1 MAGPRVFAEEEFD
14 ELEFDQLDQD
24 QGGNDK
30 KPFSEVGMVK
40 STIQN
45 SQMVLG
51 KTTFYYQ
58 EFLEKKFGGDSPYY
72 GRLSSQTEYYFA
84 PTQVRRQELPTLIN
98 GEYTYFYRDPLEKP
112 VIMFYRIIELK
123 LETGNSVEFAVY
135 GSMQIT
141 DTIYPQTVVSI
152 LDLERYMNTPDSPFV
167 LVGVGSKHMADL
179 SGFNLGMREDMNTKN
194 SMNEVLIR
202 MGLGEIAKVNMT
214 SKEQYDFMVHFI
226 EAHPALDG
234 WLTENVKGTKT
245 VHKEKGKAEEAIF
258 GTRNSVLTQDEQ
270 DYKASIVGIQDMA
283 AIADQLR
290 RRKNNPDAEGPLGKN
305 ESIISANYQGQS
317 IGESE
322 LIDLFFSSVDVA
334 VMDTEGEGQANVL
347 VYKME
352 GDYYGRQRLT
362 KEEAHQH
369 WRTLDGV
376 GKPEDLRKWNV
387 KDKFGLH
394 WNGTFQ
400 FLDAQGTIEVH
411 RIGENYYRGR
421 RYFTSNKNALN
432 QTLLNDANDGK
443 NLGFAELTALTGD
456 AGEHFYWYL
465 RGELDRPAT
474 DATYFRSIINTYGSK
489 TIFAGSFQ
497 SDLGKWVYEEVN
509 NDAKAF
515 ATEQV
520 STISSFLDQLWQSR
534 EALEAQLGAMPDLE
548 SQQRRDIVT
557 AFGFE
562 HEAQDQLVILFSS
575 KTKTSELL
583 LGVEVDG
590 YTVDDIV
597 ARIQESATKMS
608 EFLGDIVSGRVDTL
622 AIEGEFGNMVRKHA
636 YQKAGFTK
644 LKHWDFPHDDQASS
658 TYTTS
663 TAYSYTNT
671 REQLY
676 AYYVYN
682 TETWKMVL
690 TIIVV
695 VIVAVII
702 ALATMGVGLFVA
714 AAVGATGFGAVVVSG
729 VVAGILFTVV
739 SEIILQSMGQGT
751 LNRDKNAYGIW
762 EFLGQMVLNVVMFV
776 AFGALGEL
784 FGSMAAAAK
793 AAGASRT
800 VMLALKLERLTAMAM
815 LFTTYSLAHF
825 YYENGRLPE
834 GREWKKFWLENIL
847 ALVLFEVGG
856 AIAKGGL
863 MRLQSSGSS
872 IYAKNMSAK
881 FDVAMNNIVAS
892 HKSIA
897 KVGAGAE
904 KSVEVQTEIT
914 KTYIERLKVMEELMA
929 KYQKKVNG
937 TDWKVTNE
945 KGEKMTLEEAKQYE
959 ADLKAT
965 RLALENALYLK
976 YTGTE
981 KVIGT
986 RDTLSYN
993 GTKEGAKL
1001 IEKKHKAQGDRVMKP
1016 DESGRIIVHLKTGK
1030 TVEYLPDSLVS
1041 SEGLQASLLKETS
1054 LSGTLRQISK
1064 NIMGV
1069 DQNKVSTLKQ
1079 QFSDGKWVELRE
1091 GEMYFGEKVI
1101 NGQKQTLFFLVE
1113 EKLNIANEAWLSE
1126 QNSPGTGLG
1135 IIRSSLRSPEAVE
1148 GYTDYVENKWKSMDE
1163 SSKVK
1168 EFWKLEQNGKS
1179 EGKHLNEILEERAIE
1194 AKKQREAT
1202 RKAELGAK
1210 RGKLIGATG
1219 NKYPVQEIH
1228 PDYVGENKESKF
1240 EDPFGNN
1247 LYVEYLNEAQL
1258 AQYEVFVGEKD
1269 GLLYNVNGDLIN
1281 TSDAVQLGRLGQVT
1295 SKSAIF
1301 VMDGKGRIYLSKRA
1315 ERGRFHHSSFL
1326 SGGPTSAAGEANIEQ
1341 TGDFVSTFNN
1351 SSGHYPYGAE
1361 RLEFLKAEL
1370 KARGA
1375 NLDKIIFQEYT
1386 KK

>member
-1 MAGPRVFAEEEFD
+1 MADPRTFAEEELD
-14 ELEFDQLDQD
+14 ELEFDQFDQD
-24 QGGNDK
+24 QGDKDK
-30 KPFSEVGMVK
+30 KPFTEVGMVK

-45 SQMVLG
+45 SRMVFG
-51 KTTFYYQ
+51 RMTFYS
-58 EFLEKKFGGDSPYY
+58 EAFSDMKFGGDSPYY
-72 GRLSSQTEYYFA
+72 GTLFSQTEYYFA
-84 PTQVRRQELPTLIN
+84 PPQVRRQELPTKIN

-123 LETGNSVEFAVY
+123 LDTGNSVEFAVY
-135 GSMQIT
+135 GSMQIP

-152 LDLERYMNTPDSPFV
+152 ADLERYMNTPDSPFV
-167 LVGVGSKHMADL
+167 LAGLGSKHMADL
-179 SGFNLGMREDMNTKN
+179 SGFNLGMREDMNLKD

-202 MGLGEIAKVNMT
+202 MGLGDIAKVSMT
-214 SKEQYDFMVHFI
+214 AKEQYDFMVRFI
-226 EAHPALDG
+226 ENHPALDG
-234 WLTENVKGTKT
+234 WLTENVKSTKT
-245 VHKEKGKAEEAIF
+245 VHKQKGKAEEAIF
-258 GTRNSVLTQDEQ
+258 GTRNSVVTQDDQ
-270 DYKASIVGIQDMA
+270 DYKASILGIQDMA

-290 RRKNNPDAEGPLGKN
+290 RRKNNPNAEGPLGKN
-305 ESIISANYQGQS
+305 ESIVSANYQGQS
-317 IGESE
+317 IGESD
-322 LIDLFFSSVDVA
+322 LIDLFFTSVDVA
-334 VMDTEGEGQANVL
+334 VMDPEGKGIANVL

-352 GDYYGRQRLT
+352 GDYFGRQRLT

-369 WRTLDGV
+369 WRKLDTV
-376 GKPEDLRKWNV
+376 GKPEDLSKWNV

-400 FLDAQGTIEVH
+400 FLYAQGTIEVH
-411 RIGENYYRGR
+411 RVDESYYRGR
-421 RYFTSNKNALN
+421 RFFTDNKNVLN
-432 QTLLNDANDGK
+432 QTMLNDANDGK
-443 NLGFAELTALTGD
+443 NMGYAELTALTGD
-456 AGEHFYWYL
+456 AGDHFYWYL

-474 DATYFRSIINTYGSK
+474 DATYFRSIINTYGTK
-489 TIFAGSFQ
+489 TLFSGSFQ
-497 SDLGKWVYEEVN
+497 SDLGKWIYDEVN
-509 NDAKAF
+509 NDAKVF
-515 ATEQV
+515 ATEKV
-520 STISSFLDQLWQSR
+520 SGISSFLGELWQSR
-534 EALEAQLGAMPDLE
+534 EALEVQLGAMADLD
-548 SQQRRDIVT
+548 SQKRRDIVS

-562 HEAQDQLVILFSS
+562 HEAQDELVNLFSS
-575 KTKTSELL
+575 KTKTAELL

-590 YTVDDIV
+590 YTVEKIV

-608 EFLGDIVSGRVDTL
+608 EFLGDIVNDRVDTL
-622 AIEGEFGNMVRKHA
+622 AMEGEFGNMVREHA
-636 YQKAGFTK
+636 YKKAGFTK

-658 TYTTS
+658 TYS
-663 TAYSYTNT
+663 TATAYNYTNT
-671 REQLY
+671 KEQLY

-729 VVAGILFTVV
+729 AVAGILFTVV

-776 AFGALGEL
+776 AFGAFGEI

-800 VMLALKLERLTAMAM
+800 VMFALKLERLSAMAM
-815 LFTTYSLAHF
+815 LFTTISLAHF
-825 YYENGRLPE
+825 YIDKGRLPE

-863 MRLQSSGSS
+863 MRLRSSGSS
-872 IYAKNMSAK
+872 IYAKNMSTK
-881 FDVAMNNIVAS
+881 FDVAMNNIVSS

-897 KVGAGAE
+897 EIGAGAE
-904 KSVEVQTEIT
+904 KPVEAQTEIT
-914 KTYIERLKVMEELMA
+914 KTYIERLKVMEDLMA
-929 KYQKKVNG
+929 KYQKKAND
-937 TDWKVTNE
+937 TEWKVTNE
-945 KGEKMTLEEAKQYE
+945 KGEKMTLEEAKQYQ

-986 RDTLSYN
+986 SDTLSYN

-1016 DESGRIIVHLKTGK
+1016 DESGRIVVHLKTEK
-1030 TVEYLPDSLVS
+1030 TIEYLPDSQVS
-1041 SEGLQASLLKETS
+1041 TEGLQVSLMKETS

-1168 EFWKLEQNGKS
+1168 EFWELEQKGEAK
-1179 EGKHLNEILEERAIE
+1179 GKHLNEILEERAVELKSKIQAREKMILGIKERIKSKTDIIE
-1194 AKKQREAT
+1194 KATEEELQYIFENEFLETGITEDITPILNQRFEGRSNVKFKNDPVGKEYDHVTDELLIEYKKFTTTSDNSIGQKVR
-1202 RKAELGAK
+1202 AEYKTHFLACK
-1210 RGKLIGATG
+1210 TTG
-1219 NKYPVQEIH
+1219 RRAFFI
-1228 PDYVGENKESKF
+1228 F
-1240 EDPFGNN
+1240 EGTH
-1247 LYVEYLNEAQL
+1247 NEAHI
-1258 AQYEVFVGEKD
+1258 ARIKEYADRYEVPTTIEENGIII
-1269 GLLYNVNGDLIN
+1269 YNKN
-1281 TSDAVQLGRLGQVT
+1281 
-1295 SKSAIF
+1295 
-1301 VMDGKGRIYLSKRA
+1301 
-1315 ERGRFHHSSFL
+1315 
-1326 SGGPTSAAGEANIEQ
+1326 
-1341 TGDFVSTFNN
+1341 
-1351 SSGHYPYGAE
+1351 
-1361 RLEFLKAEL
+1361 
-1370 KARGA
+1370 
-1375 NLDKIIFQEYT
+1375 
-1386 KK
+1386 